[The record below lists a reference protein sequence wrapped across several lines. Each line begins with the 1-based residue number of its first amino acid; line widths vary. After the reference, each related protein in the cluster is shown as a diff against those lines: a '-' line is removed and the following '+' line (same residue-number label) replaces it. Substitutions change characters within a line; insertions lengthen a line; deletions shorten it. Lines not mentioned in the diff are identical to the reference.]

1 MILKVVF
8 PESIRHL
15 NGRADNESIPFKEWL
30 LLHLSNSLG
39 HISPRDIIAFLS
51 KCIDNEMGTVQAG
64 KKIYFPILLEGS
76 IVSAYN
82 ELSKEKFEDVIA
94 VTGLSD
100 IPNYLNAKCM
110 RSFTYK
116 KLKDMLEV
124 DDNDEEKF
132 TKQLNVLVS
141 VGFIRMN
148 TMQAFGKHYYVT
160 YEVPPLYTA
169 NWKQPKGKVKAA

>member
-1 MILKVVF
+1 
-8 PESIRHL
+8 
-15 NGRADNESIPFKEWL
+15 
-30 LLHLSNSLG
+30 
-39 HISPRDIIAFLS
+39 
-51 KCIDNEMGTVQAG
+51 MGTVQAG